1 MSHQG
6 PGTMRHAADTGATPA
21 ETAPTPAW
29 TNAPAPS
36 EQDPFPSTPPAAA
49 RNARSLLAE
58 ILDWMLAPLLMLWPL
73 SIAVT
78 WLIAK
83 SIAGAPFDHALERRL
98 AVLARQVHQAG
109 PVALAPLPAIDAD
122 WLLDDPDDTALFQV
136 RDTEGRVL
144 AGSPQLPDPQ
154 LSRPAPAGSPVGG
167 SMEGMANADD
177 EALVDANATG
187 TGAMPGVVR
196 MRDVVAG
203 GRAMRLAWTSA
214 IAPDTAT
221 ATAPPSGHAVARAL
235 AADDVLTLPRTS
247 AATGT
252 PERLVAPPDVAGVAS
267 HARTRILVIQVAETL
282 NKRNALANDV
292 IKGVILPQLIILPI
306 VILLVWFGLTRGL
319 APLHVLQTRIRKRD
333 PDDRSPLMPGDA
345 PTELAPLLSS
355 FNELLGRLDANTTA
369 QKRFIAQAAH
379 QMKTPLAGLRM
390 QAEIALRHPVPPDVR
405 RSLEQ
410 IATSS
415 RQAARLVTQL
425 LALAR
430 AEEAAPLR
438 TAVTL
443 DAATLCR
450 EVVRDWAQAAIDKS
464 IDLGYEGP
472 SSGVSIVGQP
482 LLLREMVAN
491 LIDNA
496 VRYTQTGG
504 RVTVR
509 LHDQDPILIEVE
521 DNGPGIPAAE
531 RPHVVERFYR
541 ILGRDGDGSG
551 LGLAIVQEIV
561 AMHDGTLTIGDHVYQ
576 TVPHR
581 AGTLIHVTLPRTAS
595 ATEDTDLPQDAA
607 TFY

>member
-1 MSHQG
+1 
-6 PGTMRHAADTGATPA
+6 MRPRWLHRAPRAADPTGHAADASRADGDT
-21 ETAPTPAW
+21 
-29 TNAPAPS
+29 
-36 EQDPFPSTPPAAA
+36 TPPPP
-49 RNARSLLAE
+49 RVARSLLAE

-109 PVALAPLPAIDAD
+109 PAVLSPLPTTDAD
-122 WLLDDPDDTALFQV
+122 WLLDDPDDTVLFQV
-136 RDTEGRVL
+136 RDAQGKVV
-144 AGSPQLPDPQ
+144 AGTAQLP
-154 LSRPAPAGSPVGG
+154 APPLRSGARDAG
-167 SMEGMANADD
+167 ADNL
-177 EALVDANATG
+177 ALDADADVE
-187 TGAMPGVVR
+187 PGIVR
-196 MRDVVAG
+196 MRDVVVAG
-203 GRAMRLAWTSA
+203 RNMRLAWTRAWGPPASDAPPSPQTTASPSA
-214 IAPDTAT
+214 IAAPSPQ
-221 ATAPPSGHAVARAL
+221 APPRV
-235 AADDVLTLPRTS
+235 
-247 AATGT
+247 
-252 PERLVAPPDVAGVAS
+252 
-267 HARTRILVIQVAETL
+267 LVIQVAETL

-292 IKGVILPQLIILPI
+292 IKGVILPQLIILPV

-319 APLHVLQTRIRKRD
+319 APLHVLQRRIRTRS

-390 QAEIALRHPVPPDVR
+390 QAEMALRHPVPPDVR

-415 RQAARLVTQL
+415 HQAARLVSQL

-430 AEEAAPLR
+430 TEEAAPLR
-438 TAVTL
+438 TAVAL
-443 DAATLCR
+443 DAAMLCR
-450 EVVRDWAQAAIDKS
+450 EVVHDWARAAIDKV

-472 SSGVSIVGQP
+472 DNGVTIVGQP
-482 LLLREMVAN
+482 LLLREMLTN

-496 VRYTQTGG
+496 IRYTPSGG

-509 LHDQDPILIEVE
+509 LQPGLHDDAPTLIDVE
-521 DNGPGIPAAE
+521 DDGPGIPIAE
-531 RPHVVERFYR
+531 RPRVVERFYR
-541 ILGRDGDGSG
+541 ILGREGDGSG

-561 AMHDGTLTIGDHVYQ
+561 TMHDGTLTIEDHVYQ
-576 TVPHR
+576 TAPR
-581 AGTLIHVTLPRTAS
+581 LAGTSVRVTLPQRAPS
-595 ATEDTDLPQDAA
+595 ATPAA
-607 TFY
+607 